1 MPFNCISQA
10 INSCCWVVPS
20 LRCGKVNF
28 YFLNFSS
35 VLFINHWR
43 IHPSNTLHFRFFVV
57 QHIITLYDRWQFS
70 FLADWMHST
79 SRILLCK
86 PRKLYQSVF
95 AKSSATLV
103 RKSIPN
109 FSYIL
114 NQKFIYQAL
123 WKYAKFFEN
132 IPILKFSN
140 LV

>member
-1 MPFNCISQA
+1 VFYLLTTGEFILPTHYIF
-10 INSCCWVVPS
+10 VS
-20 LRCGKVNF
+20 LWSSILLRSMIAGNF
-28 YFLNFSS
+28 L
-35 VLFINHWR
+35 L
-43 IHPSNTLHFRFFVV
+43 
-57 QHIITLYDRWQFS
+57 
-70 FLADWMHST
+70 LADWMHST

-123 WKYAKFFEN
+123 RKYAKFFEN